1 MTGAD
6 DLKAAR
12 DRVVITPMEFAALR
26 AKLEQRQERLI
37 KALRV
42 VADGRP
48 ENEAP
53 GSVADHL
60 FQFLGIVTFWLSID
74 DPPSRKWAA
83 DVQRALDMF
92 TIEVRG

>member
-1 MTGAD
+1 MTDAD

-26 AKLEQRQERLI
+26 ARLEQRLERLI
-37 KALRV
+37 KALHV

-48 ENEAP
+48 ENERP
-53 GSVADHL
+53 GGVADHL
-60 FQFLGIVTFWLSID
+60 FKFLGIVTFWLSLD
-74 DPPSRKWAA
+74 EPPSRKWAT